1 MTTATKTNSKNY
13 SFKTTYVVY
22 ASPEKVFEALT
33 DSGIIAAWGGGLAV
47 VEHKKGGKFEMFD
60 GWVKGEVVT
69 FVRGKEL
76 GYTWVPSEWKK
87 KTTPSLVVYKLKP
100 HPAGTE
106 IILEHTGLPTEEEAN
121 KTESGWVDFVFE
133 PLNEYFTN

>member
-69 FVRGKEL
+69 FIRGKEL

-87 KTTPSLVVYKLKP
+87 KITPSLVLYKLKA